1 MSRILIVLLFLF
13 VCSTASLSA
22 MQVNYVDTTHCSPRQ
37 FDQKHLSTYRASHD
51 FDYETEPAK
60 RGGFFAL
67 LAFLLAEFLDSLNK
81 VHAGPVSLL
90 DILFYAIAIF
100 AAVMIVLQFFKIN
113 ISGVLL
119 KSSGTIATHQA
130 FTENVHELNFDT
142 LINDA
147 LKNTNYRLAT
157 RLYYLK
163 ALKKL
168 SDSGHINW
176 QKNKTNF
183 EYYYELKDTAQR
195 KEFYHLT
202 RLFESVWYG
211 NADITAAEFD
221 ENLKAF
227 TGFLQTM
234 KG

>member
-1 MSRILIVLLFLF
+1 M
-13 VCSTASLSA
+13 
-22 MQVNYVDTTHCSPRQ
+22 N
-37 FDQKHLSTYRASHD
+37 
-51 FDYETEPAK
+51 
-60 RGGFFAL
+60 
-67 LAFLLAEFLDSLNK
+67 
-81 VHAGPVSLL
+81 
-90 DILFYAIAIF
+90 
-100 AAVMIVLQFFKIN
+100 
-113 ISGVLL
+113 
-119 KSSGTIATHQA
+119 
-130 FTENVHELNFDT
+130 
-142 LINDA
+142 
-147 LKNTNYRLAT
+147 
-157 RLYYLK
+157 LK

-234 KG
+234 KGWC